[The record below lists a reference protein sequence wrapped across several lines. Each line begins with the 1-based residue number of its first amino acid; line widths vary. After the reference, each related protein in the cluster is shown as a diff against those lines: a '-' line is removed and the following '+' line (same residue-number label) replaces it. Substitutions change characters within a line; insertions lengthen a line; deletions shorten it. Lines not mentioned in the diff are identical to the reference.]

1 MAEGRGRWLLSGML
15 IPWSWSTLMMLV
27 RVWAKVNV
35 KRWGSDD
42 WLITAAYVRIMIS
55 ARKNNVTD
63 FRKAFFNNGCW
74 S

>member
-15 IPWSWSTLMMLV
+15 IFWSWSCLMMLV

-42 WLITAAYVRIMIS
+42 YFVTAAFVS
-55 ARKNNVTD
+55 T
-63 FRKAFFNNGCW
+63 
-74 S
+74 